1 MVCGTNKSK
10 GEAKLCVVLEME
22 DVDGQI
28 GIITA
33 DAGVTAAGIITAGTM
48 DAGITAAGTMDAGGI
63 MGRDADVIADVTAA
77 ATVTA
82 TARDDAAA
90 MKAAKKNGAVMMTA
104 AIITTAITDVMKA
117 AATVIATA
125 AAESRM
131 AMMMICAEAVARG
144 SVMATGMDLMTLP
157 GTAIMEGAA
166 VLLP

>member
-10 GEAKLCVVLEME
+10 GESKLCVVLEME

-63 MGRDADVIADVTAA
+63 MGRDADVIADVTATAAVSGTMTGTTAETAA

-90 MKAAKKNGAVMMTA
+90 MKAA
-104 AIITTAITDVMKA
+104 
-117 AATVIATA
+117 
-125 AAESRM
+125 
-131 AMMMICAEAVARG
+131 
-144 SVMATGMDLMTLP
+144 
-157 GTAIMEGAA
+157 
-166 VLLP
+166 